1 MWLRFQY
8 LRVDNAHVKW
18 GVGSMAKPRTPRTQ
32 REKYAEE
39 LRLRRTAADLTQEEL
54 GNQVVCSPTLIS
66 HFEAGRR
73 LPRPDDAQRID
84 RALGTDGFFAR
95 WLEDLDS
102 KYTDHFAAV
111 AELEQQATLIQ
122 QFALSLVPGVFQTD
136 GYARALFRAY
146 RPNHTAEELDED
158 VVIRTRRSR
167 ILDTPLKP
175 VVWTL
180 LDESVLRRRV
190 GGPQVMAEQ
199 LHKIADLAEA
209 GRLRLHVLPYGV
221 GAHAL
226 QQSYLTLMSFED
238 SAPVAYVEA
247 FLTGHLM
254 DDPALVTASQ
264 TAYALAL
271 SDALSQQESLA
282 LVRSAAEEHAHGQ
295 Q

>member
-1 MWLRFQY
+1 MSEGRT
-8 LRVDNAHVKW
+8 
-18 GVGSMAKPRTPRTQ
+18 PRTPR
-32 REKYAEE
+32 EKYGEE
-39 LRLRRTAADLTQEEL
+39 LRLRRVAAQLTQEEL
-54 GNQVVCSPTLIS
+54 GDHVVCSPTLIS

-73 LPRPDDAQRID
+73 LPKPDDAQRID

-102 KYTDHFAAV
+102 KYDVHFAAA

-122 QFALSLVPGVFQTD
+122 QFAVSLVPGMLQTPD
-136 GYARALFRAY
+136 YARAVFAAY
-146 RPNHTAEELDED
+146 RPNHTAGELDDD
-158 VVIRTRRSR
+158 VVIRTQRAR
-167 ILDTPLKP
+167 ILDAPLKP

-180 LDESVLRRRV
+180 LDEAVLRRCV

-199 LHKIADLAEA
+199 LGRIADMAEA

-226 QQSYLTLMSFED
+226 MQSLLTLMSFED
-238 SAPVAYVEA
+238 SAPVAYIEA
-247 FLTGHLM
+247 FLVGQLL
-254 DDPALVTASQ
+254 DDPALVSASQ

-282 LVRSAAEEHAHGQ
+282 LVRAAAEEHAHGQ

>member
-1 MWLRFQY
+1 
-8 LRVDNAHVKW
+8 
-18 GVGSMAKPRTPRTQ
+18 MAKTRTPRTQ
-32 REKYAEE
+32 REKYGEE
-39 LRLRRTAADLTQEEL
+39 LRLRRTATGLTQEEL
-54 GNQVVCSPTLIS
+54 GDQVVCSPTLIS

-73 LPRPDDAQRID
+73 LPKPDDAQRID

-95 WLEDLDS
+95 WLEDLES
-102 KYTDHFAAV
+102 KYADHFAAV

-146 RPNHTAEELDED
+146 RPNHTVEELDEA
-158 VVIRTRRSR
+158 VVIRTQRAR
-167 ILDTPLKP
+167 ILDVPLKP

-180 LDESVLRRRV
+180 LDESVLRRPV

-199 LHKIADLAEA
+199 LHKIGDLAEA
-209 GRLRLHVLPYGV
+209 GRVRLHVLPYGV

-238 SAPVAYVEA
+238 AAPVAYVEA

-254 DDPALVTASQ
+254 DDPALVAASQ
-264 TAYALAL
+264 TSYALAL
-271 SDALSQQESLA
+271 SDALSRQESLA
-282 LVRSAAEEHAHGQ
+282 LVRAAAEEHAHGQ
-295 Q
+295 R

>member
-1 MWLRFQY
+1 M
-8 LRVDNAHVKW
+8 
-18 GVGSMAKPRTPRTQ
+18 GESRTPRTQ
-32 REKYAEE
+32 RQKYGEE
-39 LRLRRTAADLTQEEL
+39 LRLRRTAAGLTQEEL
-54 GNQVVCSPTLIS
+54 GDLVVCSPTLIS

-73 LPRPDDAQRID
+73 LPKPDDAQRID
-84 RALGTDGFFAR
+84 RALKTDGFFAR
-95 WLEDLDS
+95 WLEDLES
-102 KYTDHFAAV
+102 GYTDHFAAV

-122 QFALSLVPGVFQTD
+122 QFALTLVPGVFQTD

-146 RPNHTAEELDED
+146 RPNHVAEELDD
-158 VVIRTRRSR
+158 AVVIRTRRAR
-167 ILDTPLKP
+167 ILDGPLQP
-175 VVWTL
+175 VIWTL

-199 LHKIADLAEA
+199 LHKIADMGET

-226 QQSYLTLMSFED
+226 QQSLLTLLSFED
-238 SAPVAYVEA
+238 SAPVAYAEA

-282 LVRSAAEEHAHGQ
+282 LVRAAAEEHAHGQ

>member
-1 MWLRFQY
+1 MENR
-8 LRVDNAHVKW
+8 RK
-18 GVGSMAKPRTPRTQ
+18 PRTQ
-32 REKYAEE
+32 REKYGEE
-39 LRLRRTAADLTQEEL
+39 LRLRRTSTDLTQEEL

-73 LPRPDDAQRID
+73 LPGPDDAQRID
-84 RALGTDGFFAR
+84 RALGTDGFFVR
-95 WLEDLDS
+95 WLEDLES

-122 QFALSLVPGVFQTD
+122 QFALSLVPGVLQTD
-136 GYARALFRAY
+136 GYARAVFRAY

-158 VVIRTRRSR
+158 VVIRTKRSR
-167 ILDTPLKP
+167 ILDGSLKP

-180 LDESVLRRRV
+180 LDETVLRRRV

-199 LHKIADLAEA
+199 LHKVAGMAEA

-254 DDPALVTASQ
+254 DDPALVASSQ

>member
-1 MWLRFQY
+1 MTE
-8 LRVDNAHVKW
+8 
-18 GVGSMAKPRTPRTQ
+18 PRTPRTQ
-32 REKYAEE
+32 REKYGEE
-39 LRLRRTAADLTQEEL
+39 LRLRRTTARLTQEEL

-73 LPRPDDAQRID
+73 LPKPDDAQRID

-95 WLEDLDS
+95 WLEDLES
-102 KYTDHFAAV
+102 KYADHFAAV

-146 RPNHTAEELDED
+146 RPNHTAGELDEA
-158 VVIRTRRSR
+158 VVIRTKRAR
-167 ILDTPLKP
+167 ILDGSLQP

-180 LDESVLRRRV
+180 LDEAVLRRCV

-199 LHKIADLAEA
+199 LHRVADVVEA
-209 GRLRLHVLPYGV
+209 GRVRLHVLPFGV

-226 QQSYLTLMSFED
+226 QQSLLTLMSFED
-238 SAPVAYVEA
+238 SAPVAYAEG
-247 FLTGHLM
+247 FLTGNLM
-254 DDPALVTASQ
+254 DDPALVAASQ
-264 TAYALAL
+264 TAYALVL
-271 SDALSQQESLA
+271 SDALSQQESLT
-282 LVRSAAEEHAHGQ
+282 LVRSAAEEHGHDQ